1 MISTVGRTN
10 AVGRTFF
17 RTVQNFKRFS
27 SALPQHIDEPHNLE
41 ETPWEFTPESMER
54 IEKIMSKYP
63 SNYKQS
69 GTIPLLYVAQEQNDN
84 WVPVAAMNKIAEILD
99 INPMRVYEVASFY
112 TMFNRR
118 KVGKFHLQVCGTTP
132 CLVRGS
138 DVIIKTLEEHLG
150 IHEGGTTDD
159 GLFTVTEVECLAA
172 CANAPMIQVNN
183 EKVYEDLCPDT
194 TIALCNDLI
203 AGTAKVGPQN
213 GRNQSEG
220 IMGRTTLMTPAN
232 NVHTFRDLKEVKR
245 VYDAEKAA
253 TN

>member
-1 MISTVGRTN
+1 M
-10 AVGRTFF
+10 
-17 RTVQNFKRFS
+17 QK
-27 SALPQHIDEPHNLE
+27 
-41 ETPWEFTPESMER
+41 
-54 IEKIMSKYP
+54 IEAIMSKYP

-84 WVPVAAMNKIAEILD
+84 WIPLAAMNKIAEILD

-150 IHEGGTTDD
+150 IHEGDTTED
-159 GLFTVTEVECLAA
+159 GMFTVTEVECLAA
-172 CANAPMIQVNN
+172 CANAPMMQVNN
-183 EKVYEDLCPDT
+183 DKVYEDLCPET
-194 TIALCNDLI
+194 TIQLCADLI

-220 IMGRTTLMTPAN
+220 IQGRTTLKNGATN
-232 NVHTFRDLKEVKR
+232 QRHTFRDLKEVKR
-245 VYDAEKAA
+245 VYESEQQK
-253 TN
+253 